1 MTTKRTLLIGASSPL
16 GRAILSELA
25 DSSRDIVPASRSG
38 SDRTDV
44 TDRDSIRR
52 LFEGPGFDEVVYL
65 ASPARP
71 IAEGVIEAHTAG
83 LADVL
88 ERAGR
93 AGVGR
98 FVLASSA
105 AVYGPHSAT
114 PMQET
119 SPRFGTSDYSRLKIA
134 SEDVLESS
142 ATHGMSTLALRIF
155 NVFGPG
161 FGGSL
166 INRLQSST
174 EVPELQLSADFVRD
188 YVRADDVARAVRSA
202 LAAEVDGYAAV
213 NVGTGVGVSNL
224 ELAAL
229 ASPGA
234 FVPSPSDAR
243 SVSVADVRLAEAVL
257 GSTPPNRVAEALTVG
272 S

>member
-1 MTTKRTLLIGASSPL
+1 VTTKRTLLIGASSPL

-174 EVPELQLSADFVRD
+174 EVPELQLSADFVR
-188 YVRADDVARAVRSA
+188 
-202 LAAEVDGYAAV
+202 GYAAV